1 LNRPSRRLQIEQCRL
16 LTKLRHACP
25 IPEAGVEPGPPCQ
38 AECHYPVFDSSA
50 AKAFQRHGCHEGY
63 ALRKEILG
71 YSTPPAAAVAFL
83 AGMILALSL
92 WAFTPAV
99 ALLSCLLGW
108 TMLAVAAIDARRF
121 IVPDVLSLP
130 AIPAGLLA
138 TGVLFD
144 PNAGGLVN
152 LDNVIGMVAGGLSL
166 YLLRALYFWVR
177 HREGLGLGDVKLAA
191 AGGAWIG
198 WQHLSTLFLLAS
210 VLALGAALAQAIQ
223 HRTPLTASARL
234 PFGAFL
240 APSVWLIWSLDAYSR
255 GL

>member
-1 LNRPSRRLQIEQCRL
+1 MPLSSIDICARRRLR
-16 LTKLRHACP
+16 
-25 IPEAGVEPGPPCQ
+25 G
-38 AECHYPVFDSSA
+38 D
-50 AKAFQRHGCHEGY
+50 GCHEGH
-63 ALRKEILG
+63 ALRKEIPG
-71 YSTPPAAAVAFL
+71 YSTTPAAAVAFL

-92 WAFTPAV
+92 WAFTPAI
-99 ALLSCLLGW
+99 ALLSCFLGW

-130 AIPAGLLA
+130 AIPAGLMA
-138 TGVLFD
+138 TGALFD
-144 PNAGGLVN
+144 PHASGLVN
-152 LDNVIGMVAGGLSL
+152 VENVIGMVAGGLSL

-177 HREGLGLGDVKLAA
+177 RREGLGLGDVKLAA

-210 VLALGAALAQAIQ
+210 VLALGAALTQAMH
-223 HRTPLTASARL
+223 HRTPLSGSTRL

-240 APSVWLIWSLDAYSR
+240 APSIWLIWSLDAYSR